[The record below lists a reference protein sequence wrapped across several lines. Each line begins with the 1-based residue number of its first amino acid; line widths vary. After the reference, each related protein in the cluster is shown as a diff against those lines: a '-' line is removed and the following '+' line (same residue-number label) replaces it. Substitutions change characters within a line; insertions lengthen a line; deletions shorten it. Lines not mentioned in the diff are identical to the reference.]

1 MVWTHARC
9 PWELVHGGKGGRI
22 CCCCCCI
29 AGLHAQ
35 KTRSPLIIER
45 KELHASLVRPGFTP
59 FSPSCNRDRRFPPLH
74 LSPSAV
80 GQVPLLPSL
89 SLTGCNKM
97 SAVGRMCCGIWLQT
111 SLWRLE
117 KKSSG
122 AYPGGVQGVG
132 GISVCRGSTLSV
144 HNATTTC
151 FSPHFSVSAYLILE
165 FLQTF

>member
-1 MVWTHARC
+1 MVWTHARS

-22 CCCCCCI
+22 CCCCCCCCCI

-45 KELHASLVRPGFTP
+45 KEMHASLGRPGFTP
-59 FSPSCNRDRRFPPLH
+59 FSPSCNRDRRFPPSISLPVRLVRC
-74 LSPSAV
+74 LSS
-80 GQVPLLPSL
+80 PLSL

-97 SAVGRMCCGIWLQT
+97 SALGRMCCGIWLQT

-122 AYPGGVQGVG
+122 AYAGGVQGVCVWG
-132 GISVCRGSTLSV
+132 GD
-144 HNATTTC
+144 
-151 FSPHFSVSAYLILE
+151 
-165 FLQTF
+165 

>member
-1 MVWTHARC
+1 MVWTHARS
-9 PWELVHGGKGGRI
+9 PWELVHGGKGKGGRI
-22 CCCCCCI
+22 CCCCCCCI
-29 AGLHAQ
+29 TELHAQ

-45 KELHASLVRPGFTP
+45 KELHASLGRPGFTP
-59 FSPSCNRDRRFPPLH
+59 FSPSCNPSI
-74 LSPSAV
+74 SPSAV

-122 AYPGGVQGVG
+122 AYAGGVQGVG
-132 GISVCRGSTLSV
+132 GLACAEDPLCLYVSVPPVFLSLRTWLWNFWNSCRYFNTS
-144 HNATTTC
+144 
-151 FSPHFSVSAYLILE
+151 IL
-165 FLQTF
+165 T